1 VPKDVIDAK
10 CALYCT
16 GGKPASRHPMIHD
29 HDFTIVA
36 KFGAEYRGYI
46 QYYLLA
52 GNLFRLQRLRWVMET
67 SMLKT
72 LANKH
77 HSTVTAMAA
86 RYKTTIATPRG
97 PRMCFQVTVH
107 RNDGRKPLVARF
119 GDIWLV
125 RQHHAILNDQ
135 APILA
140 TNRGNELIHRL
151 LANGCEICGAHMNVE
166 VHHVRHLADLNK
178 PGRREKPAW
187 AKLMAMRRRKTLVVC
202 RPCHEAIHAGRPAAT
217 STA

>member
-1 VPKDVIDAK
+1 
-10 CALYCT
+10 
-16 GGKPASRHPMIHD
+16 M
-29 HDFTIVA
+29 
-36 KFGAEYRGYI
+36 

-77 HSTVTAMAA
+77 PSTVSKMAA
-86 RYKTTIATPRG
+86 RYKATISTPRG
-97 PRMCFQVTVH
+97 PRTCFQVTVNRSGG
-107 RNDGRKPLVARF
+107 RNPLIARF

-125 RQHHAILNDQ
+125 RQRHPVLNDQ

-140 TNRGNELIHRL
+140 TTRGNELIHRH
-151 LANGCEICGAHMNVE
+151 LADGCEMCGARSNVE

-178 PGRREKPAW
+178 PGRRG
-187 AKLMAMRRRKTLVVC
+187 
-202 RPCHEAIHAGRPAAT
+202 AGH
-217 STA
+217 